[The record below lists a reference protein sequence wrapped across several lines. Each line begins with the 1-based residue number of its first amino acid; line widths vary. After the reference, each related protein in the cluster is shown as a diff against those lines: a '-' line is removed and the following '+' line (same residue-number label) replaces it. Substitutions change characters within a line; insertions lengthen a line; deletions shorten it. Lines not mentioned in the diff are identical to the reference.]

1 MPKPAKGYYPLR
13 KISSFGKWRRP
24 RRFTLPA
31 FPFILPGVKN
41 YFKSRYCPSCGK
53 PVDPTSPC
61 CPYCFAPSPDPYVKR
76 AYGNFLQ
83 VSIYKQIGFL
93 ALSLLGLSLIM
104 LIVQVILLSVNAP
117 ADPEGYNE
125 YIASGEFGIL
135 YLSISYCLA
144 GVGAGLLLWKD
155 WGKLFRSFAKWK
167 SVLVGIGFAAII
179 IVATVAYGMLV
190 TNPVYEAL
198 GVDSGTTNANQG
210 ALNSA
215 ILASP
220 VLSCFILSIVG
231 PFCEEL
237 GYRVGLFGL
246 SSRLGK
252 VAGYIITILVFALIH
267 VSFSWDNAT
276 EMAIELVNLPSYL
289 IGGVLLT
296 LAYDKFGFSCS
307 FSAHALYNLF
317 SVLINY
323 ASLRSGL

>member
-1 MPKPAKGYYPLR
+1 MAKPAKGHYPAG
-13 KISSFGKWRRP
+13 KISSFPQSRRP
-24 RRFTLPA
+24 RRFTLPDI
-31 FPFILPGVKN
+31 PFILPGVKS
-41 YFKSRYCPSCGK
+41 YFKRRYCQSCGK
-53 PVDPTSPC
+53 DVDPTFPC
-61 CPYCFAPSPDPYVKR
+61 CPHCGGPSPDPYVQR

-93 ALSLLGLSLIM
+93 ALSLFGLSLIM
-104 LIVQVILLSVNAP
+104 LVVQAILLAVNAP
-117 ADPEGYNE
+117 ADPDGYNE
-125 YIASGEFGIL
+125 YIGSGEFGIL

-144 GVGAGLLLWKD
+144 ALAAGLLLWKD
-155 WGKLFRSFAKWK
+155 WGKLLQSFAKWK
-167 SVLVGIGFAAII
+167 NVLLGIGFAAII

-220 VLSCFILSIVG
+220 IVSCLILSLVG

-252 VAGYIITILVFALIH
+252 VAGYIITIIVFALIH
-267 VSFSWDNAT
+267 VSFSWESAT
-276 EMAIELVNLPSYL
+276 EMVVELVNLPSYL

-296 LAYDKFGFSCS
+296 LAYDKFGFACS

-317 SVLINY
+317 SVLMNY
-323 ASLRSGL
+323 ASLRS